1 MQQHP
6 QQLQRGQ
13 LPQQQFGGPQPLN
26 LFMQPGNYPMQMP
39 SPVQQAPHRG
49 QRRVFAQTFQESD
62 LPQQYFGQSQSPQQ
76 PAQVFQNPQ
85 QHGHNFQEP
94 QKENAMGTS
103 NSPLGDLNL
112 EDFDL
117 DQALMVSAND
127 DFNFDNFGDLQVQQQ
142 PQQEQQ
148 NVISQNAVNWP
159 SENLF
164 HNQTSQVAQQSRAN
178 PSVSLMT
185 PRADDSYD
193 LFNNNT
199 PVQNSDNSFTI
210 TPAATP
216 QTSLNNSPGPTLH
229 NSSNMTPVTDSL
241 NISNTSLAGNAVNFP
256 SSFNISSPQDF
267 SAGWGAEVANNNLV
281 DLSASF
287 APVSENHQNFVDLTG
302 DDFDLTGQNVAF
314 GQVLQG
320 ATYGQIDPF
329 VSFASPLENPQQ
341 QVLSVAP
348 ENLHNYH
355 EHQPFPNPGHAQSQ
369 GSPHIP
375 TTPFPAQQPQAFTP
389 KKSTKKRASLPKKPA
404 AKRLTKKARKNKTP
418 TNDEQIADSEAVDNG
433 YRNEAAIGEY
443 LWGAELLPQDYE
455 YNLDAPLRNFSDS
468 IPQRVP
474 ASENG
479 PTPASNVISQDA
491 PVEGY
496 APPAAN
502 NVTENDPLFDPTL
515 ASNAIFQGAPVEGS
529 VPPPANNLFDNDPFV
544 TPAPPCNGIEN
555 DPLVILLNQENA
567 KLNAMKQASQAQL
580 NNVTTPESSTPP
592 KKRKRGNSTRTPN
605 VSDTPA
611 KKRKVSKK
619 AKVKGRLSKSASSA
633 KFGLGKG
640 AGTGLNSPRTM
651 YVFEDRAFYLIPANI
666 MPAFLEFVS
675 TPREIPVQQ
684 QSPTAQQQP
693 LAQQQ
698 NFAQQQP
705 AHVQQQPFDQQQLAP
720 VQQPDPLQQQAVI
733 EEPAPVQEEFEPAY
747 DIEGRLLTLLDDDEV
762 NEQNNDDDDPY
773 APAPRRPVPLS
784 EAAIAFG
791 FTSLPIERSPSS
803 SHNPLPVQDPAQT
816 SSSPVPAL
824 APSSTSSPA
833 ASNSN
838 GTNTGNV
845 SSYAILSASSD
856 IVINP
861 IPESSPRFIPDN
873 REIIARFNLSPTGS
887 GTERDVSHL
896 EYFINLV
903 HSSGLFACGHHDEI
917 PGGFRWESWKTAEEN
932 LLALRPFFGTLT
944 TKAWFEQWKKG
955 ENPVQLAEME
965 EDE

>member
-1 MQQHP
+1 M
-6 QQLQRGQ
+6 
-13 LPQQQFGGPQPLN
+13 
-26 LFMQPGNYPMQMP
+26 
-39 SPVQQAPHRG
+39 
-49 QRRVFAQTFQESD
+49 E
-62 LPQQYFGQSQSPQQ
+62 
-76 PAQVFQNPQ
+76 
-85 QHGHNFQEP
+85 
-94 QKENAMGTS
+94 TS

-112 EDFDL
+112 EDFEL
-117 DQALMVSAND
+117 DQALMMSVND
-127 DFNFDNFGDLQVQQQ
+127 DFNFDDFGDLQGQQ
-142 PQQEQQ
+142 QQ

-164 HNQTSQVAQQSRAN
+164 HDQTSQVAHQSRAN
-178 PSVSLMT
+178 SSVSLMT
-185 PRADDSYD
+185 PCADNPYD

-199 PVQNSDNSFTI
+199 PVQNSHNSFTI

-216 QTSLNNSPGPTLH
+216 QTSFNNSPGQISH
-229 NSSNMTPVTDSL
+229 NSANTTPVADSL
-241 NISNTSLAGNAVNFP
+241 NNFNTSPAGNAGDSP
-256 SSFNISSPQDF
+256 SSFNTSPPQDF
-267 SAGWGAEVANNNLV
+267 PAGWGAEVANNNFS
-281 DLSASF
+281 DLSASV
-287 APVSENHQNFVDLTG
+287 APASENHQNFVDLTG
-302 DDFDLTGQNVAF
+302 DDFDLTGHNVAF

-320 ATYGQIDPF
+320 ATYSQIDPF
-329 VSFASPLENPQQ
+329 ASFASPLENPQQ

-348 ENLHNYH
+348 ENLHNVH
-355 EHQPFPNPGHAQSQ
+355 KHQPFPNPGHAQYQ

-375 TTPFPAQQPQAFTP
+375 TTPFPAQQPQPSPP
-389 KKSTKKRASLPKKPA
+389 KKSAKKRASLPKKPA
-404 AKRLTKKARKNKTP
+404 AKRPTKRARKNKTP

-433 YRNEAAIGEY
+433 HQDEAAISEY

-455 YNLDAPLRNFSDS
+455 YDLDAPLRNFSDS

-474 ASENG
+474 ASEN
-479 PTPASNVISQDA
+479 TPALANNAISQDA

-502 NVTENDPLFDPTL
+502 NVTENDPLFDSTL
-515 ASNAIFQGAPVEGS
+515 ASNAILQDIPVEGS
-529 VPPPANNLFDNDPFV
+529 APPPANNNPFDNDPFV
-544 TPAPPCNGIEN
+544 TPAPPSNGIGN
-555 DPLVILLNQENA
+555 DPLVIFLNQENA
-567 KLNAMKQASQAQL
+567 KLNAMKQANQVSIAIPNIFDRSTDTKQQAQL
-580 NNVTTPESSTPP
+580 NNVTTPEPSSPP
-592 KKRKRGNSTRTPN
+592 KKRKRGNSTRTQN

-684 QSPTAQQQP
+684 QFPTAQQQP

-705 AHVQQQPFDQQQLAP
+705 VVEQQEFSQQQPFDQQQPAP
-720 VQQPDPLQQQAVI
+720 VQPQDFFQQQAAI
-733 EEPAPVQEEFEPAY
+733 EQPAPTQEEFEPAY

-762 NEQNNDDDDPY
+762 NEQNNDEDDPY

-791 FTSLPIERSPSS
+791 FTSLPTERSPSF
-803 SHNPLPVQDPAQT
+803 SHNSLPVQDPPQT
-816 SSSPVPAL
+816 YSSPAPAP
-824 APSSTSSPA
+824 APSFTSSPA

-838 GTNTGNV
+838 GTNTGNT

-873 REIIARFNLSPTGS
+873 REIIARFDLSPTGS

>member
-1 MQQHP
+1 
-6 QQLQRGQ
+6 
-13 LPQQQFGGPQPLN
+13 
-26 LFMQPGNYPMQMP
+26 
-39 SPVQQAPHRG
+39 
-49 QRRVFAQTFQESD
+49 
-62 LPQQYFGQSQSPQQ
+62 
-76 PAQVFQNPQ
+76 
-85 QHGHNFQEP
+85 
-94 QKENAMGTS
+94 MGTS

-127 DFNFDNFGDLQVQQQ
+127 DFNFDNFGDLQGQQQ
-142 PQQEQQ
+142 QQ

-164 HNQTSQVAQQSRAN
+164 QDQTSQVAHQSRADS
-178 PSVSLMT
+178 SVSLMT
-185 PRADDSYD
+185 PRADSYN

-199 PVQNSDNSFTI
+199 PVQNPQNSF
-210 TPAATP
+210 
-216 QTSLNNSPGPTLH
+216 NNSPGQTSNNSPNTTL
-229 NSSNMTPVTDSL
+229 VTDSL
-241 NISNTSLAGNAVNFP
+241 NNFNTPPAGNADNSP
-256 SSFNISSPQDF
+256 SSFNTSSPQDF
-267 SAGWGAEVANNNLV
+267 SAVWGAEVANNNLV

-287 APVSENHQNFVDLTG
+287 APVSENHQNLVDLTG
-302 DDFDLTGQNVAF
+302 DDFDLTGHNVVF
-314 GQVLQG
+314 GQASQG

-329 VSFASPLENPQQ
+329 ASFASSLENPQQ

-348 ENLHNYH
+348 ENLHNVH
-355 EHQPFPNPGHAQSQ
+355 KHQPFPNPGHAQSQ
-369 GSPHIP
+369 GSAHIP
-375 TTPFPAQQPQAFTP
+375 PTPFPPQQPQPSPP
-389 KKSTKKRASLPKKPA
+389 KKSAKKRASLPKKPA
-404 AKRLTKKARKNKTP
+404 AKRPTKRARKNKTP
-418 TNDEQIADSEAVDNG
+418 TNDEQIANSEAVDNG
-433 YRNEAAIGEY
+433 HLDEAAIGEY

-474 ASENG
+474 ASENA
-479 PTPASNVISQDA
+479 PAPASNAISQDA

-515 ASNAIFQGAPVEGS
+515 ASNVIFQGIPVEGS
-529 VPPPANNLFDNDPFV
+529 APPPSNNNLFDNDAFV
-544 TPAPPCNGIEN
+544 PPAPPSNGIEN
-555 DPLVILLNQENA
+555 DPLVIFPNQENA
-567 KLNAMKQASQAQL
+567 KLNAMKQANQVSIAIANIPDRLTDTEQQAQL
-580 NNVTTPESSTPP
+580 NNVTTPEPSSTP
-592 KKRKRGNSTRTPN
+592 KKRKRGNSTRTPT

-684 QSPTAQQQP
+684 QFPTAQQQP

-705 AHVQQQPFDQQQLAP
+705 APVQQQDFF
-720 VQQPDPLQQQAVI
+720 QQQAAI
-733 EEPAPVQEEFEPAY
+733 EQPAPIQEEFEPAY

-762 NEQNNDDDDPY
+762 NEQNNDDDDDPY
-773 APAPRRPVPLS
+773 APAPRRPVQLS

-791 FTSLPIERSPSS
+791 FTTSSLPTERSPSS

-816 SSSPVPAL
+816 SSCPVPGP
-824 APSSTSSPA
+824 APSLTSSPA

-838 GTNTGNV
+838 GTNTGNT

-903 HSSGLFACGHHDEI
+903 HSSGLFTCGHYDEI

>member
-6 QQLQRGQ
+6 QQLQHGQLRQQGQ
-13 LPQQQFGGPQPLN
+13 LPQQQFGGPQPQN
-26 LFMQPGNYPMQMP
+26 LFMQPGKYQMQMP

-62 LPQQYFGQSQSPQQ
+62 LPQQYFEPSQSPQQ
-76 PAQVFQNPQ
+76 HAQVFQHPQ
-85 QHGHNFQEP
+85 QHGHNLQQP
-94 QKENAMGTS
+94 QKENAMETS

-117 DQALMVSAND
+117 DQALMMSVND
-127 DFNFDNFGDLQVQQQ
+127 DFNFDDFGDLQVQQQ
-142 PQQEQQ
+142 QQQQQ

-164 HNQTSQVAQQSRAN
+164 HDQTSQVAHQSRAN
-178 PSVSLMT
+178 SSVSLMT
-185 PRADDSYD
+185 PRADNSYD

-199 PVQNSDNSFTI
+199 PVQNSHNSFTI

-216 QTSLNNSPGPTLH
+216 QNSFNNSPGQIS
-229 NSSNMTPVTDSL
+229 NKSSNTTPVADSL
-241 NISNTSLAGNAVNFP
+241 NNFNTSPAGNAGDSP
-256 SSFNISSPQDF
+256 SFFNTSPVQDL
-267 SAGWGAEVANNNLV
+267 SAGWGVENNNFG

-287 APVSENHQNFVDLTG
+287 SSASENHQNFVDLTG
-302 DDFDLTGQNVAF
+302 ENVDFTGHNVAF
-314 GQVLQG
+314 GQVSQG

-329 VSFASPLENPQQ
+329 ASFASPLENSQQ

-348 ENLHNYH
+348 ENLHNVH

-375 TTPFPAQQPQAFTP
+375 TTPFPAQQPQPSPP
-389 KKSTKKRASLPKKPA
+389 KNSAKKRAPLPKKPA
-404 AKRLTKKARKNKTP
+404 AKRPTKKARKTKTP
-418 TNDEQIADSEAVDNG
+418 TNDEQIADSEAIDNG
-433 YRNEAAIGEY
+433 YQNEAAISEY

-455 YNLDAPLRNFSDS
+455 YDLDAPLRNFSDS

-474 ASENG
+474 ASENA
-479 PTPASNVISQDA
+479 PAPAS
-491 PVEGY
+491 
-496 APPAAN
+496 

-515 ASNAIFQGAPVEGS
+515 ASNAILQDIPVEGS
-529 VPPPANNLFDNDPFV
+529 APPPAHNSLFDNDPFI
-544 TPAPPCNGIEN
+544 TPAPPSNGIEN
-555 DPLVILLNQENA
+555 DPLVVFLNQENA
-567 KLNAMKQASQAQL
+567 KLNAMKQANQAQL
-580 NNVTTPESSTPP
+580 NNVTTPEPSSPP

-684 QSPTAQQQP
+684 QFPTAQQQP

-705 AHVQQQPFDQQQLAP
+705 APVQQQPAVEQQEFSQQQPFDQQQPAP
-720 VQQPDPLQQQAVI
+720 VQQQDLFQQQAAI
-733 EEPAPVQEEFEPAY
+733 EQPAPTQEEFEPAY

-762 NEQNNDDDDPY
+762 NEQNNDEDDPY

-791 FTSLPIERSPSS
+791 FTSLPTERSPSS
-803 SHNPLPVQDPAQT
+803 SHNPLPVQNPPQAF
-816 SSSPVPAL
+816 SSPAPAL

-833 ASNSN
+833 AGNSN
-838 GTNTGNV
+838 GTNTGNT